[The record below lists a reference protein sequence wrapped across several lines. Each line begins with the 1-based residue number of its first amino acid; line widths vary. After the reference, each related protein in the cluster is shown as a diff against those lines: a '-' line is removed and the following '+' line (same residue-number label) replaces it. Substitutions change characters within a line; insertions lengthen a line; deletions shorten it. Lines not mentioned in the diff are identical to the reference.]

1 MSLKIDQIIRS
12 DRKTISAE
20 VTIEGYIIVRAP
32 LNAPSEMIEDFLNE
46 KKFYLL
52 RNQQINKTKYLN
64 DLHKKYEEGENFLY
78 LGKERPLKIVTNKSI
93 PLKYENG
100 TFYLSNAFLKLA
112 NKVFVDWYKERAA
125 EKLSELCLRYSKLFN
140 ISYERILIKESHSQW
155 GSCSGKGILSFS
167 WRAILVPHEVIS
179 YLVVHELAHIIY
191 PNHSKD
197 YWTQVEV
204 MMPEYMKYDN
214 WINNNSHII
223 QMFKNDVGSLPKNNN
238 KIILDKNDQLE
249 FEL

>member
-1 MSLKIDQIIRS
+1 M
-12 DRKTISAE
+12 
-20 VTIEGYIIVRAP
+20 
-32 LNAPSEMIEDFLNE
+32 
-46 KKFYLL
+46 
-52 RNQQINKTKYLN
+52 
-64 DLHKKYEEGENFLY
+64 
-78 LGKERPLKIVTNKSI
+78 
-93 PLKYENG
+93 
-100 TFYLSNAFLKLA
+100 
-112 NKVFVDWYKERAA
+112 
-125 EKLSELCLRYSKLFN
+125 
-140 ISYERILIKESHSQW
+140 IKESHSQW

-167 WRAILVPHEVIS
+167 WRAILVPHEVIT
-179 YLVVHELAHIIY
+179 YLVVHELAHIIH

>member
-32 LNAPSEMIEDFLNE
+32 LNAASEIIEDFLNE

-100 TFYLSNAFLKLA
+100 TFIFQM
-112 NKVFVDWYKERAA
+112 
-125 EKLSELCLRYSKLFN
+125 LF
-140 ISYERILIKESHSQW
+140 
-155 GSCSGKGILSFS
+155 
-167 WRAILVPHEVIS
+167 
-179 YLVVHELAHIIY
+179 
-191 PNHSKD
+191 
-197 YWTQVEV
+197 
-204 MMPEYMKYDN
+204 
-214 WINNNSHII
+214 
-223 QMFKNDVGSLPKNNN
+223 
-238 KIILDKNDQLE
+238 
-249 FEL
+249 